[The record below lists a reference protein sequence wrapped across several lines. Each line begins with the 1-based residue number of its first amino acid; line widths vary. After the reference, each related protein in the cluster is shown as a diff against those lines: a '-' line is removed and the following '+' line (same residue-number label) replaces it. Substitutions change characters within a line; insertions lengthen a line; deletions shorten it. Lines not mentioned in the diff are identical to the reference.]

1 LRDKYHRSPKTVDEE
16 WFEMANLIDS
26 KTFLEVTPRIPLIR
40 GLGQREGSHQQA
52 ESAPHFSISNYRPE
66 RPPIFC

>member
-1 LRDKYHRSPKTVDEE
+1 
-16 WFEMANLIDS
+16 MANLIDS